1 MILRD
6 FKAFPRHGRV
16 IGVDWG
22 AARTGVAV
30 SSEDRAFIFT
40 RPVIASRDVDA
51 ALRAIVALAR
61 DEGAVGIVCGLP
73 LRGDGSESDTTA
85 MVRGVTEKLAAMT
98 DLPICM
104 LDETLTSFEA
114 ADINNIKTRR
124 AAREKLDSESARVLL
139 ENAIAIISRI

>member
-6 FKAFPRHGRV
+6 FKAFPRRGRV
-16 IGVDWG
+16 IGIDWG
-22 AARTGVAV
+22 AARTGLAV
-30 SSEDRAFIFT
+30 SSEDREFIFT
-40 RPVIASRDVDA
+40 RPVLPSRDVSA
-51 ALRAIVALAR
+51 ALQAIVALAR
-61 DEGAVGIVCGLP
+61 DEDAVGFVFGLP
-73 LRGDGSESDTTA
+73 LRGDGSESETTA
-85 MVRGVTEKLAAMT
+85 MARAAAEKLSQLT

-139 ENAIAIISRI
+139 ENAIAIINRI